1 MNLNENFIITY
12 PKEGTKFIGFES
24 RKSCKIL
31 KFLSEFTFD
40 EFLIGITELNS
51 KEFQNLF
58 FFIFESQKF
67 KFCGQ
72 SSNQKPE
79 KVESLETFLLRFCKI
94 RPIILQLVSKTENV
108 TKFYYKDENV
118 GEFFEIN
125 QQAHE
130 LRNIHQFPTFFSALM
145 NKKVDKIDDELIEKL
160 TKIGNSSLIV
170 RLLRT
175 LDLSEDLNNKIIFK
189 CAANGSKN
197 QLLAALDVPFE
208 NGNDGLHLKA
218 QNYLTNTFN
227 HNSDNNENQQSLL
240 LIAIENSNTKV
251 LEFLTTSCKH
261 LIKQLPYDH
270 QVDIS
275 TAAFKANY
283 FEVLCDLLQ
292 CDFPFPDDFESSD
305 VNYARLRNVIDDRE
319 AFHRWIEEE
328 NIKSMEQF
336 IESNQS
342 MKIIYNTQNESALYN
357 AMMLKKFKIFY
368 YLKSLGFEGVCL
380 NSYTEI
386 ASDDEELEVVKKS
399 VEIQRRKNISNAV
412 PNVENSVMIMVTK
425 SLIHKQMIS
434 DKTEL
439 EYRQMID
446 KWFKGIY
453 RTKIGSKL
461 LDVASQC
468 QDLKIFFDFE
478 NETVRILIKS

>member
-12 PKEGTKFIGFES
+12 PKDGSKTIEIES

-31 KFLSEFTFD
+31 KFPSEFTFD

-51 KEFQNLF
+51 KEFQYLF

-67 KFCGQ
+67 KFSGQ

-79 KVESLETFLLRFCKI
+79 KVESLETFLLRFCKT
-94 RPIILQLVSKTENV
+94 RPMILQLVSKTENV
-108 TKFYYKDENV
+108 TKLYYKDENV

-130 LRNIHQFPTFFSALM
+130 LQNVHQFPTFFSALM
-145 NKKVDKIDDELIEKL
+145 NKKIDKIDDELIEKL
-160 TKIGNSSLIV
+160 TKSGNSSLIV

-175 LDLSEDLNNKIIFK
+175 LELSEDLNNKIIFK

-208 NGNDGLHLKA
+208 NGSDGLDLKVH
-218 QNYLTNTFN
+218 NYLTNTFN
-227 HNSDNNENQQSLL
+227 LNSENNESQQSLL
-240 LIAIENSNTKV
+240 LIAIKNSNTEV
-251 LEFLTTSCKH
+251 LKFLTTSCKH

-275 TAAFKANY
+275 TTTFKANQ
-283 FEVLCDLLQ
+283 FEVLCDLMQ

-305 VNYARLRNVIDDRE
+305 VKYPRLRKIIDERE

-328 NIKSMEQF
+328 NDKSMKIF
-336 IESNQS
+336 IDKNQS

-357 AMMLKKFKIFY
+357 AMKLKKFKIFY

-380 NSYTEI
+380 NSYKEI

-399 VEIQRRKNISNAV
+399 VAIQRRKNISNAL
-412 PNVENSVMIMVTK
+412 PNVENSVMIMITK
-425 SLIHKQMIS
+425 AFIHNQCDETK
-434 DKTEL
+434 L
-439 EYRQMID
+439 EYRKMID
-446 KWFKGIY
+446 KWFKDIY
-453 RTKIGSKL
+453 RTKIGCKL
-461 LDVASQC
+461 LDVAAQC